1 MLGPMADRQLVEIQ
15 VRFVTAEAADAL
27 AERIRESLALIV
39 GREALEEFRVRT
51 MPLTPPKPRAVD

>member
-1 MLGPMADRQLVEIQ
+1 MAERQLVEIQ
-15 VRFVTAEAADAL
+15 VRFVTGEATDAL

-51 MPLTPPKPRAVD
+51 MPLAPPKPRAVD

>member
-1 MLGPMADRQLVEIQ
+1 MADRQLVEIQ
-15 VRFVTAEAADAL
+15 VRFVTSEPADAL